1 MAEHPF
7 KIESQHRSI
16 FISIHSHAKDSGREY
31 EKHFKAYF
39 VIHSEERAWSW
50 NVIPIYGFQ
59 NLMQSQILL

>member
-1 MAEHPF
+1 MKEMAEHPI

-39 VIHSEERAWSW
+39 VIHNEERA
-50 NVIPIYGFQ
+50 
-59 NLMQSQILL
+59 